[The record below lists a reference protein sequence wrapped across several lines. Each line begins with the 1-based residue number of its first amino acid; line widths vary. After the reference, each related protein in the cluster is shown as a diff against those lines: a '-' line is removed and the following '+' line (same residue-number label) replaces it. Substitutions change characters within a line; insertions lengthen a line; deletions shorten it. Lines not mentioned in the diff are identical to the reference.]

1 MSKLELQPWT
11 ILSERTLLD
20 APPFLHIAAET
31 IRLPSGR
38 LVENYY
44 RVRMPDVATI
54 YAETEQGQV
63 IVLRAYRHGIRNTC
77 LGFPG
82 GHLVP
87 GEPALDAARRELRE
101 ETGYEA
107 ATWRLLGTY
116 VTNANHRCQTDYFFH
131 ATGCRLVT
139 APDSGDLEETE
150 IILKTTAQ
158 LDTALAR
165 GEFPFVGQIALLAMV
180 RHPSLRTA
188 RVE

>member
-1 MSKLELQPWT
+1 MSKFGFRPWT
-11 ILSERTLLD
+11 VLSERTILD

-31 IRLPSGR
+31 VRLSNGQV
-38 LVENYY
+38 VENYY

-54 YAETEQGQV
+54 YAETEQRQV
-63 IVLRAYRHGIRNTC
+63 IVLRSYRHGIRDTC

-87 GEPALDAARRELRE
+87 NELPLDAARRELRE

-107 ATWRLLGTY
+107 AAWRLLGTY
-116 VTNANHRCQTDYFFH
+116 VTNANHRCQANYFFH
-131 ATGCRLVT
+131 ATGCRLTT
-139 APDSGDLEETE
+139 APDSSDLEETE
-150 IILKTTAQ
+150 TVLMMATE

-165 GEFPFVGQIALLAMV
+165 GEFPFVGQIALLALV

-188 RVE
+188 SPE